1 MNGIEMQVAALG
13 RGDAFARAHDRRVVR
28 VRGRDAVG
36 WLQDLVT
43 ADVAGLPIGGA
54 CRSFLLTPTGRIRAD
69 LWMLRRDDEVV
80 LVQDDG
86 AGAPIDGLLAPYV
99 LTSDVTLS
107 PDPDVV
113 LVAFPAGSSPEEPF
127 FPSAIGSGPDAL
139 VPIGAR
145 LERLVANLLADG
157 RFEAGPDAQE
167 RLRVLRGVPRM
178 GVDFDDTSL
187 PSEVGVD
194 DAVASDK
201 GCFLGQE
208 SVARVRNLGHP
219 PTVLR
224 HLRVVGTLSA
234 ADEVVAGG
242 TVVGTVTSTCPDD
255 GTTVAIARV
264 AWAHRAA
271 DLAAPDGRPLHLAA
285 TMA

>member
-1 MNGIEMQVAALG
+1 MSGIETQAAALG
-13 RGDAFARAHDRRVVR
+13 RGDAFARALGRRVVR
-28 VRGRDAVG
+28 VHGRGAVR

-43 ADVAGLPIGGA
+43 ADVAGLPVGGA
-54 CRSFLLTPTGRIRAD
+54 GRSFLLTPTGRIRAD

-99 LTSDVTLS
+99 LTSDVTLR

-113 LVAFPAGSSPEEPF
+113 LVAFPAGWSPDEPF
-127 FPSAIGSGPDAL
+127 FPSAIGGGTDAL
-139 VPIGAR
+139 VSIGSR
-145 LERLVANLLADG
+145 LERLVADLLRDG
-157 RFEAGPDAQE
+157 RIEAGPDAQE
-167 RLRVLRGVPRM
+167 RLRVLRGIPRM
-178 GVDFDDTSL
+178 GVDFDDASL

-194 DAVASDK
+194 DAVATDK

-224 HLRVVGTLSA
+224 HLRVAGALRA
-234 ADEVVAGG
+234 GDEVVAGG
-242 TVVGTVTSTCPDD
+242 TAAGTVTSTCPDD

>member
-1 MNGIEMQVAALG
+1 MSGMEMQVAALG
-13 RGDAFARAHDRRVVR
+13 RGDAFARALGRRVVR
-28 VRGRDAVG
+28 VGGHDAVG

-43 ADVAGLPIGGA
+43 ADVAGLPVGGA
-54 CRSFLLTPTGRIRAD
+54 RRSFLLTPTGRIRAD

-107 PDPDVV
+107 PDLGVV
-113 LVAFPAGSSPEEPF
+113 LVALPEGSSPDEPF
-127 FPSAIGSGPDAL
+127 VPSLIGVGPDAL
-139 VPIGAR
+139 IPTGPH
-145 LERLVANLLADG
+145 LERVVATLLADG
-157 RFEAGPDAQE
+157 RIEAGPDVQE
-167 RLRVLRGVPRM
+167 RVRVLRGVPRM

-187 PSEVGVD
+187 PAEVGVD
-194 DAVASDK
+194 GAVATEK

-224 HLRVVGTLSA
+224 HARVAGNLSA
-234 ADEVVAGG
+234 GDQVVAGG
-242 TVVGTVTSTCPDD
+242 TTAGVVTSASSDD
-255 GTTVAIARV
+255 DTTVAIVRV
-264 AWAHRAA
+264 AWAHRAT
-271 DLAAPDGRPLHLAA
+271 DLAAPDGRPLHVA
-285 TMA
+285 TAMA